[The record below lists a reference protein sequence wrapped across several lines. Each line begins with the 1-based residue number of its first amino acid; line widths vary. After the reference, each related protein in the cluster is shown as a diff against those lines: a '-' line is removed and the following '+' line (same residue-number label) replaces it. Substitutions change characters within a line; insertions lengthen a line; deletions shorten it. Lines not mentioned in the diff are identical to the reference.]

1 MPTEDQRQIYELKS
15 RLFKLEAQVDFLY
28 KHLGVT
34 FVEDIHASND
44 PNVVKALRAGNVL
57 DAIKAYRLKTN
68 AGLEEAKIAV
78 EEIRSRLGI

>member
-34 FVEDIHASND
+34 FVEDIHASDD
-44 PNVVKALRAGNVL
+44 PDVVKALRAGNVL
-57 DAIKAYRLKTN
+57 DAIKAYRLKTD